1 MEANDLRAGDRRVS
15 RMQPEQEGQLHSSGR
30 LGVAAGPANP
40 ARALLTL
47 FVLSVVISIGIGGVL
62 NSVFPIS
69 PRHVHALIRAFGVW
83 GPVGLVGAIILL
95 IVFIPVTTI
104 PFEIAGGVGY
114 GIVEGFAYVL
124 LAHIIGATLAFML
137 ARRFGRPVLNR
148 VAPKRA
154 VASVEAMS
162 EQIDIRLLI
171 LMRLLPL
178 FDFKLVSYAA
188 GLSDMSPTEYVLGT
202 VAGVTLPILGMV
214 SVGAEL
220 TGHPLRA
227 ALIVGTFGLLA
238 GAGAAYLF
246 FGRRGHK
253 PVATGDS

>member
-1 MEANDLRAGDRRVS
+1 
-15 RMQPEQEGQLHSSGR
+15 MQPKSDGQPQSSGR
-30 LGVAAGPANP
+30 LPVAPGTANP

-47 FVLSVVISIGIGGVL
+47 FVLSIVLSIGIGGVL
-62 NSVFPIS
+62 NSVFPLS
-69 PRHVHALIRAFGVW
+69 PRHAHQLIRALGVW
-83 GPVGLVGAIILL
+83 GPVGLMAAIVLL

-114 GIVEGFAYVL
+114 GVVAGFAYVL
-124 LAHIIGATLAFML
+124 LAHIIGATIAFLL
-137 ARRFGRPVLNR
+137 ARRFGRPILTR
-148 VAPKRA
+148 IAPAKA
-154 VASVEAMS
+154 AANVEAMS
-162 EQIDIRLLI
+162 EQIDVRLLI

-188 GLSDMSPTEYVLGT
+188 GLSDMSPTDYVFGT

-227 ALIVGTFGLLA
+227 ALIVGTLGLLA
-238 GAGAAYLF
+238 GAGAAYMF
-246 FGRRGHK
+246 FGRGRGN
-253 PVATGDS
+253 VVRSGEL